1 MFHCGMVPAINKP
14 TCFTRYNASAIDHM
28 FTNSI
33 INTEAK
39 SATIKADISD
49 HFPRLFISKVSA
61 VVNIKTEQ
69 YIFKHNICDQ
79 PINKFRQK
87 FFDITWDYIEIF
99 NNINRSFNRLLQ
111 IFFYYTMNAFQR

>member
-1 MFHCGMVPAINKP
+1 MVPAINKP
-14 TCFTRYNASAIDHM
+14 TSVTRYNASAIDHM

-33 INTEAK
+33 INSEAK
-39 SATIKADISD
+39 SAIIKAVISD
-49 HFPRLFISKVSA
+49 HFPTIFVSKVSA

-79 PINKFRQK
+79 SINNFRQK
-87 FFDITWDYIEIF
+87 FFD
-99 NNINRSFNRLLQ
+99 NNINHSFNMLLQ